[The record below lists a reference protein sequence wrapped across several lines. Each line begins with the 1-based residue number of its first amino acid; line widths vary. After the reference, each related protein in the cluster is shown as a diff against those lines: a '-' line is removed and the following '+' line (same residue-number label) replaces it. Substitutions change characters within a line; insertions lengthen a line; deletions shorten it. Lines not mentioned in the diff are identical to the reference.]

1 MLHTRIHYRV
11 SLVAIF
17 MMAASFINGA
27 MAQQE
32 ESYVGELGFT
42 VGGAHYF
49 GDLNTSAKLKATKP
63 AVGIYY
69 RKYFNDYVGVRAHFR
84 AMQLG
89 FSDVYNT
96 NEFEQRRN
104 LSFNTNVYELAVQGD
119 FNFFRFEPGSD
130 EYRFSPYLTLGASAF
145 HFNPYAYYNN
155 QKYYLQPMKTEG
167 QGSSRFPDRKPYQL
181 YSYAYL
187 IGGGVKYNLN
197 RRLNLGLEVLFRFAQ
212 TDYLDD
218 VSTTYAGIDNFPT
231 KSDGTATIAS
241 ILQDRSTATGTTPIG
256 ERGRQRGNSRDRDQF
271 ATLELTLGI
280 LFTSYRCK
288 F

>member
-1 MLHTRIHYRV
+1 MLHTRIHLRV
-11 SLVAIF
+11 LLVAIVL
-17 MMAASFINGA
+17 MAGSLINGA
-27 MAQQE
+27 KAQQE

-49 GDLNTSAKLKATKP
+49 GDLNTRGALNAVKP
-63 AVGIYY
+63 SVGIYY
-69 RKYFNDYVGVRAHFR
+69 RKYFNDYVGARAHFR
-84 AMQLG
+84 FMQLG
-89 FSDVYNT
+89 YSDVYNT
-96 NEFEQRRN
+96 NDFQHRRN
-104 LSFNTNVYELAVQGD
+104 LSFNTNLFELAVQGD

-130 EYRFSPYLTLGASAF
+130 VYRFSPYLTLGASAF
-145 HFNPYAYYNN
+145 HYNPYAYYSG
-155 QKYYLQPMKTEG
+155 QKYFLQPMKTEG
-167 QGSSRFPDRKPYQL
+167 QGTARFPDRKPYQL
-181 YSYAYL
+181 FSYAWL
-187 IGGGVKYNLN
+187 IGGGFKYNLN

-231 KSDGTATIAS
+231 KTDGTNTIAA
-241 ILQDRSTATGTTPIG
+241 ILQDRSSATGVPIG

-271 ATLELTLGI
+271 ATVELTLGI